1 MCRYQL
7 KELVKEQLEVMMI
20 MQSDDEITTLVV
32 RVKLEDLEERTR
44 QMGISN
50 IMPFLES
57 DLFKENKFVFLDS
70 ERVIVRE
77 FCTNP

>member
-1 MCRYQL
+1 
-7 KELVKEQLEVMMI
+7 MI